1 MDDSQISEN
10 LTLEEIFLDNER
22 TQTMDFLSTF
32 ADSSI

>member
-22 TQTMDFLSTF
+22 TQPMDFLSTF
-32 ADSSI
+32 VDSSI